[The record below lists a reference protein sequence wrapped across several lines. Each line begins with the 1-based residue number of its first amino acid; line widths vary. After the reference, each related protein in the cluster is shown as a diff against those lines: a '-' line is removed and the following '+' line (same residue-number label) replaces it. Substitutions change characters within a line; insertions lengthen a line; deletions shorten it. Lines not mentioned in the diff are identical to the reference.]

1 MFNFVELLSSAF
13 SYLWTQASSQSRM
26 ALTQTS
32 WRANLLQGMVA
43 RHTHMI
49 TYAVVICPSTVTTV
63 LVLVV
68 SWSMTTVPETQHEVW
83 CRWKMKLILLSV
95 MQVLWVTKTKAGF
108 YSITRHL
115 LFNVPLLY
123 VFNSRHR
130 AAR

>member
-1 MFNFVELLSSAF
+1 
-13 SYLWTQASSQSRM
+13 
-26 ALTQTS
+26 
-32 WRANLLQGMVA
+32 
-43 RHTHMI
+43 MI